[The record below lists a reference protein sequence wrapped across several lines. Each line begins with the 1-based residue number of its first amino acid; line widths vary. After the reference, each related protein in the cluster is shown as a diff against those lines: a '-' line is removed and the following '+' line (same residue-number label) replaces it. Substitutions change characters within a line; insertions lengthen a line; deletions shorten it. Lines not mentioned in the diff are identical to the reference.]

1 MKKEILDRLLL
12 LNQITKEEYNILI
25 YEKYINVHYS
35 NSGGNINTY
44 NNVGC

>member
-25 YEKYINVHYS
+25 YEKNVNIHFPS
-35 NSGGNINTY
+35 IGGNINTY